1 MTVFFCEEERDHMR
15 YYIADLHFFHE
26 GLNDKMDCRG
36 FSSAAE
42 MNEYILKRW
51 NAKVRPGDDV
61 VILGDVSLGG
71 AEQTSGLLKELNGRL
86 YLIEGN
92 HDHVLRHRKFDASVF
107 QWVKPYEELKDNK
120 RKVVLCHYPV
130 FCYNGQYRKGED
142 GTPLTYMLYGHVH
155 DTRDEWLVDQFI
167 HLTRQTMYQSRG
179 ADQAEPIP
187 CQMINCFCMF
197 SDYTPL
203 ALDEWIAVDEQRRAR
218 MGQKI

>member
-1 MTVFFCEEERDHMR
+1 MTVFFCAKERDHMR

-42 MNEYILKRW
+42 MNEYILERW

-142 GTPLTYMLYGHVH
+142 GMPLTYMLYGHVH
-155 DTRDEWLVDQFI
+155 DTRDERLVDQFI

-203 ALDEWIAVDEQRRAR
+203 TLDEWIAVDERRRAR